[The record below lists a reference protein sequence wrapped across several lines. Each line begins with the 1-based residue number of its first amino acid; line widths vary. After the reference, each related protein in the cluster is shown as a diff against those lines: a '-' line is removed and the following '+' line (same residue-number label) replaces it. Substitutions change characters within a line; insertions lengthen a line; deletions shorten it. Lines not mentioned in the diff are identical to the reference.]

1 MISVH
6 LSKRKLNQLMLFF
19 VLHLRKRC
27 ISIYIDIIFLLIEGN
42 NQTSSIKDK
51 QTKDSGI
58 IQDPNIIGRELF
70 VSEIKEFYPAVHIKY
85 EEHLKPY

>member
-1 MISVH
+1 
-6 LSKRKLNQLMLFF
+6 MLF
-19 VLHLRKRC
+19 V
-27 ISIYIDIIFLLIEGN
+27 IFYKSKKETVYLFILILMYLIFFLTEGN

-70 VSEIKEFYPAVHIKY
+70 VSEIKEFYPAVHIK
-85 EEHLKPY
+85 

>member
-1 MISVH
+1 MLF
-6 LSKRKLNQLMLFF
+6 LSKKEKKNYIIYVIL
-19 VLHLRKRC
+19 
-27 ISIYIDIIFLLIEGN
+27 SIEEGN

-70 VSEIKEFYPAVHIKY
+70 VSEIKEFYPAVHIK
-85 EEHLKPY
+85 

>member
-1 MISVH
+1 
-6 LSKRKLNQLMLFF
+6 MLF
-19 VLHLRKRC
+19 LK
-27 ISIYIDIIFLLIEGN
+27 EGN

-70 VSEIKEFYPAVHIKY
+70 VSEIKEFYPAVHIK
-85 EEHLKPY
+85 

>member
-1 MISVH
+1 MKNGRETRAKWKE
-6 LSKRKLNQLMLFF
+6 KRRESDKD
-19 VLHLRKRC
+19 K
-27 ISIYIDIIFLLIEGN
+27 SIYEYLIIIASPSSFSFQEGN

-70 VSEIKEFYPAVHIKY
+70 VSEIKEFYPATHIK
-85 EEHLKPY
+85 

>member
-1 MISVH
+1 
-6 LSKRKLNQLMLFF
+6 MLF
-19 VLHLRKRC
+19 V
-27 ISIYIDIIFLLIEGN
+27 IFYKLKKETVYVFILILMNLIFFLTEGN

-70 VSEIKEFYPAVHIKY
+70 VSEIKEFYPAVHIK
-85 EEHLKPY
+85 